1 MSYHLDFS
9 KQAVSDIEFHKR
21 SGKKAVLKKL
31 LVLLSEVAEHPFEGS
46 GKPEP
51 LKYALKGCWS
61 RRITSEHRLIYEVTA
76 DTVHVHSAL
85 GHYD

>member
-9 KQAVSDIEFHKR
+9 KQAVEDIEFHKR

-31 LVLLSEVAEHPFEGS
+31 LVLLDEIADHPFAGS
-46 GKPEP
+46 GKPEQ

-61 RRITSEHRLIYEVTA
+61 RRITSEHRLVYEVSD
-76 DTVHVHSAL
+76 DTVFIHSAL
-85 GHYD
+85 GHYE

>member
-9 KQAVSDIEFHKR
+9 KQAVEDIEFHKR

-31 LVLLSEVAEHPFEGS
+31 LVLLNEIADHPFEGS
-46 GKPEP
+46 AKPKP

-61 RRITSEHRLIYEVTA
+61 RRITSEHRLVYEV
-76 DTVHVHSAL
+76 
-85 GHYD
+85 